1 MKSCAYLFNFC
12 VYARHSICLYLF
24 KREKLRDSENPL
36 QSVFCF
42 VIAQAVNSMWYFK
55 LSWVKFGAQNILAK
69 IRTRLLCYG
78 SFSLFSVNN
87 NGVRNLTSARKLP
100 LLNDQLQLR
109 NQELNMSPEPIIQFY
124 IDRKTKKKKQLT
136 DRTVLKLRQ
145 HSVFIFS
152 FVHPSLPG
160 RTVPS
165 RLLHFVTWLLFP
177 LESSKDCKQKAAFT
191 ASVRART
198 MYLQFLSLRIKSL
211 GQRSNILLFKKT
223 CKRG

>member
-42 VIAQAVNSMWYFK
+42 AIAQAVNSMWYFK

-69 IRTRLLCYG
+69 IRTRLLCHG

-124 IDRKTKKKKQLT
+124 IDRKTKKNKKTT
-136 DRTVLKLRQ
+136 DRPNSSQTPTALRLYLQ
-145 HSVFIFS
+145 FCSS
-152 FVHPSLPG
+152 
-160 RTVPS
+160 VPS
-165 RLLHFVTWLLFP
+165 W
-177 LESSKDCKQKAAFT
+177 SNCSFT
-191 ASVRART
+191 ASTFRNLTPFSIGV
-198 MYLQFLSLRIKSL
+198 Q
-211 GQRSNILLFKKT
+211 
-223 CKRG
+223 